1 MTLTVCILVVL
12 LIRNVY
18 YLCTYNVNLSLYE
31 AYTVCADSQDLPSVF
46 AIYKYVFLLN
56 ASGYYRNGN
65 ILSLCSSA
73 TIK

>member
-1 MTLTVCILVVL
+1 MTLTVCIPVVL

-46 AIYKYVFLLN
+46 AMYN
-56 ASGYYRNGN
+56 
-65 ILSLCSSA
+65 
-73 TIK
+73 